1 MNYDLTNWVREVADY
16 PEPGISFKD
25 LTPILAHPPAFRS
38 AVDWYTQC
46 VEESAPDVIAAID
59 ARGFIFGAPVAYK
72 LGLPLVLLR
81 KAGKLPP
88 EVVRVQYALE
98 YGGDTGMEMRDD
110 SVSPGQKV
118 VVVDDLLAT
127 GGTGAAAMQ
136 LIGRLGGVVVS
147 HVFLIELSYLSGRE
161 HLQSQNPTC
170 IIHSNII
177 YE

>member
-72 LGLPLVLLR
+72 LGLPMVLLR

-110 SVSPGQKV
+110 SVSPGQRV
-118 VVVDDLLAT
+118 VIVDDLLAT

-136 LIGRLGGVVVS
+136 LIGRLSGVVVA

-161 HLQSQNPTC
+161 HLQSHNPTC

-177 YE
+177 YK